1 MSQINIQI
9 LHQDYVLTCPD
20 GQETQLL
27 EAVERVDQ
35 QFQQM
40 RETGKLRSRERIGV
54 LLAVNLA
61 YENLELRQ
69 QLQALQ
75 QQLAAAQGTT
85 TPVLSDFE
93 AERLQTLETQV
104 QRDQQLAEQL
114 VLRLDEALNQEDAT
128 ASQQAPQPLATESEN
143 APSLAFDNEEQVE
156 LPAQTSESL

>member
-1 MSQINIQI
+1 
-9 LHQDYVLTCPD
+9 
-20 GQETQLL
+20 
-27 EAVERVDQ
+27 
-35 QFQQM
+35 
-40 RETGKLRSRERIGV
+40 LRSRERIGV

-75 QQLAAAQGTT
+75 QQLAAAQGTA